1 MSEMGVVYEA
11 ADLKFVQGFLQ
22 RRQGSL
28 GIVVTGIDALV
39 CSRDDE
45 SRLLDSLENLTNAGE
60 HVQIVML
67 SHTKLRETRACM
79 VHYELPPF
87 PLALCSNWMQT
98 QLGRAVPEKEEIE
111 QLIIEISHPLCLG
124 MISSLVRMG
133 AISLKEISEAI
144 ENKALSHLAEKVTS
158 DTFSALKAKERRF

>member
-11 ADLKFVQGFLQ
+11 ADLNFVQGFLQ

-28 GIVVTGIDALV
+28 GIIVTGIEALV

-45 SRLLDSLENLTNAGE
+45 SRLLDSLENLTSAGE
-60 HVQIVML
+60 HVQIVLL
-67 SHTKLRETRACM
+67 SHSKLRETRACM
-79 VHYELPPF
+79 VHYELLPF
-87 PLALCSNWMQT
+87 PLALCKNWMQT
-98 QLGRAVPEKEEIE
+98 QLGRAAPEEEEME

-124 MISSLVRMG
+124 LMSSLVRMG
-133 AISLKEISEAI
+133 DINLKELSEAM
-144 ENKALSHLAEKVTS
+144 ENKALSLLADKVSS